1 MNTRRFTF
9 SIFVLALLLLV
20 SVVPVLAG
28 APPEKAYC
36 TETLLEVL
44 KPGEMSMVGELIYIT
59 GIKEIY
65 LEECDQPWASGK
77 NLVTVNL
84 VIYPD
89 GTGKFTGDFRLKTF
103 EGGLWL
109 GDFKGA
115 FDAENSWYTARGAGY
130 KIYAGYRIK
139 VEALNGS
146 ATITRFL
153 PGK

>member
-1 MNTRRFTF
+1 MKARRLPF
-9 SIFVLALLLLV
+9 SIFILALLLLV
-20 SVVPVLAG
+20 MVVPVLAG
-28 APPEKAYC
+28 APPERAYC

-44 KPGEMSMVGELIYIT
+44 KPGEMSMVGELVYIT

-84 VIYPD
+84 VINPD

-115 FDAENSWYTARGAGY
+115 FDAENSWYTARGVGY
-130 KIYAGYRIK
+130 KIYDGYRIK

-146 ATITRFL
+146 GTTTRFVT
-153 PGK
+153 GK